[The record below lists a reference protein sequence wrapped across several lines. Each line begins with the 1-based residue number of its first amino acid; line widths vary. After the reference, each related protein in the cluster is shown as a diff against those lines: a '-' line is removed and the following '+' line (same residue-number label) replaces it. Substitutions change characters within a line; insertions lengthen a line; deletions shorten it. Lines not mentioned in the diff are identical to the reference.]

1 MLHQIRS
8 AALKAIAHLM
18 QSKENSQVLV
28 NEGLFANLLT
38 MAVQPSQLDEF
49 KSVLQLEILEER
61 LYELLYHRKH
71 SIEEES
77 VQKLVQ
83 SEYLKY
89 SPFSKLPLILPS
101 VLDRSSAKRVAFP
114 DGDLT
119 GVVWAKLASDVFV

>member
-8 AALKAIAHLM
+8 AALRAIAHLM

-61 LYELLYHRKH
+61 LY
-71 SIEEES
+71 
-77 VQKLVQ
+77 
-83 SEYLKY
+83 
-89 SPFSKLPLILPS
+89 
-101 VLDRSSAKRVAFP
+101 
-114 DGDLT
+114 
-119 GVVWAKLASDVFV
+119 